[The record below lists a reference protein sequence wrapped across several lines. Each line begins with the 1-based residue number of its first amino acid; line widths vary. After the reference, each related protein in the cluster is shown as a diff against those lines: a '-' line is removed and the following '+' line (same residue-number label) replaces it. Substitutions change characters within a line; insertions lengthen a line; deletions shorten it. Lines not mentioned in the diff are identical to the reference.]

1 MLAHDLEESRV
12 VLNRLKYYSDLN
24 NFDNIAKIIER
35 LPFDSQKRW
44 LRFAAVIEDDR
55 REPSSEDLVYFVQ
68 GEERVVQSFGSLL
81 KKGHSIIS
89 RVSVRCLKKTMG
101 LKLSSGGPQK

>member
-12 VLNRLKYYSDLN
+12 VLNLLNHLKYYSDLN

-81 KKGHSIIS
+81 KKD
-89 RVSVRCLKKTMG
+89 TP
-101 LKLSSGGPQK
+101 SSHGSP